1 MTDRPIDADVAP
13 GVELAEKGPDFER
26 RVGEPAG
33 VRNRPLGQPEPELAD
48 DDLVLGE
55 LDKDGHGSGTFIAKG
70 GPYPGAS
77 GRASPAASGAPGI
90 PQAVGRGDVV
100 RPLCLASD

>member
-13 GVELAEKGPDFER
+13 GVEWAERGPDFER

-33 VRNRPLGQPEPELAD
+33 VRNRPVPSEAEHAD

-55 LDKDGHGSGTFIAKG
+55 LDKDGHGPGTFIAKG
-70 GPYPGAS
+70 DPIPAELRELPR
-77 GRASPAASGAPGI
+77 RAARPAP
-90 PQAVGRGDVV
+90 RKK
-100 RPLCLASD
+100 